1 MPKAQRAGIL
11 THPAWLIAWSGNF
24 DNDPIR
30 RGKWI
35 REHLLADQVPEIP
48 ITVNAVISEERDH
61 TLRQRLEP
69 TRAKECW
76 GCHRKMN
83 PLGLPFEN
91 FDDFGRFRTTE
102 MLDDILT
109 IFPDRHRDV
118 RSVPVET
125 SGEIVDSGDAGIDGP
140 VADAFQL
147 VAKLAG
153 STRVRQSFV
162 RHNFRYWLGRNETFA
177 DSSTLIAA
185 DKAYTNNGGSM
196 KALIASLL
204 SSDSFLYRK

>member
-1 MPKAQRAGIL
+1 
-11 THPAWLIAWSGNF
+11 
-24 DNDPIR
+24 
-30 RGKWI
+30 
-35 REHLLADQVPEIP
+35 
-48 ITVNAVISEERDH
+48 
-61 TLRQRLEP
+61 
-69 TRAKECW
+69 
-76 GCHRKMN
+76 
-83 PLGLPFEN
+83 
-91 FDDFGRFRTTE
+91 
-102 MLDDILT
+102 
-109 IFPDRHRDV
+109 
-118 RSVPVET
+118 VPVET